1 MNKFQQIL
9 ASVFTLLAIVEGVVE
24 YSEDKTCLH
33 KSEFRYNQNPSIEN
47 ELLREVQFISS
58 DKTIL
63 QKFISL
69 IKFPGTEEV

>member
-9 ASVFTLLAIVEGVVE
+9 ASLFTLLAIVEGIVE

-47 ELLREVQFISS
+47 ELLREVQLYLRAISFQQS
-58 DKTIL
+58 S
-63 QKFISL
+63 FR
-69 IKFPGTEEV
+69 